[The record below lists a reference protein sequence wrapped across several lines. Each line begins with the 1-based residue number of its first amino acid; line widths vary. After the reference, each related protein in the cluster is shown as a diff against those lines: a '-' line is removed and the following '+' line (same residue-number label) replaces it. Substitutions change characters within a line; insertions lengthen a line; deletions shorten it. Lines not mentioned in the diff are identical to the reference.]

1 MAFPASLSPY
11 LQCSTY
17 RSSYCELSSG
27 APPEA
32 RDHGDPTCAR
42 RRRGDLPVEQS
53 SVELSRGSPYRLWPG
68 LPLWPTGLVGNALG
82 WSSTDSSEKR
92 RSPPPVSVDT
102 CTGPAGPARR
112 LYKGRHWSFGIHWT
126 GAPWSPRRT
135 LGGGRLIQRP
145 IPTIRRRLEH
155 TATSQEQ
162 SHPPSAAAS
171 PLPDGLVEASI
182 KLDVGP
188 VRTEVL

>member
-1 MAFPASLSPY
+1 MSLAASAQHLHSPIRVLDQVGCVSLDAPSPQRAQAIPCKSGLEVAFPASLSPY
-11 LQCSTY
+11 LQCSIY

-32 RDHGDPTCAR
+32 RDHGDPICAR

-53 SVELSRGSPYRLWPG
+53 SVELSRGPPYRLWPG

-112 LYKGRHWSFGIHWT
+112 LYKGRDWSFGIHWT
-126 GAPWSPRRT
+126 GTPWQIGRAPGVP
-135 LGGGRLIQRP
+135 
-145 IPTIRRRLEH
+145 
-155 TATSQEQ
+155 
-162 SHPPSAAAS
+162 
-171 PLPDGLVEASI
+171 
-182 KLDVGP
+182 
-188 VRTEVL
+188 